1 MEEGEE
7 RVRGGREMGEG
18 RGGKRGEEGGM
29 GCWSVPRCFCVL
41 LSCKNQRIKK
51 KMEGWEKGC
60 CLYVYTHNYLYEI
73 MFALRSSCGCFRG
86 AFPSNLWGWIY
97 RSPQEAECSECQ
109 KA

>member
-51 KMEGWEKGC
+51 NGGLGKRLLPIC
-60 CLYVYTHNYLYEI
+60 IYTQL
-73 MFALRSSCGCFRG
+73 LV
-86 AFPSNLWGWIY
+86 
-97 RSPQEAECSECQ
+97 
-109 KA
+109 

>member
-51 KMEGWEKGC
+51 KWRAGKKAVAYMYIHTITC
-60 CLYVYTHNYLYEI
+60 MRLCLH
-73 MFALRSSCGCFRG
+73 
-86 AFPSNLWGWIY
+86 
-97 RSPQEAECSECQ
+97 
-109 KA
+109 